1 MKISIDGE
9 RLHHIVQVTDSITLM
24 SPDGQE
30 IAITTKTIDGMNI
43 VSMYID
49 DGVNISMI
57 EIPRFFFDQ
66 LMIHLKPLH

>member
-9 RLHHIVQVTDSITLM
+9 RLHHIVQFTDSITLM